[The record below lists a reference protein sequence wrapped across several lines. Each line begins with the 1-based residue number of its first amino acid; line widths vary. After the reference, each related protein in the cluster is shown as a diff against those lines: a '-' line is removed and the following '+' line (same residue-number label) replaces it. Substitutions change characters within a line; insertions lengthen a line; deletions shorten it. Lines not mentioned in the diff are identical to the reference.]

1 MIEKGRLTVRQLASL
16 MFLCTIGEQI
26 LFFPSMITSYAQQD
40 AWISSLLGVGGGIGV
55 LLIMLAVYRL
65 DPRLNLIEHVLRVL
79 GPWVGAVISAF
90 YIFYFLIGASTFIRE
105 MGDFMTTNILRNS
118 PLWVLHL
125 TFICAL
131 TWGLRSGLP
140 NMGRTAEILL
150 PIVIL
155 FLIILTLCLLPK
167 AELDNIKPILGRGFL
182 DPFKGFIA
190 VLTYPYCELC
200 IFMMLLPYT
209 EQRPH
214 LKRDFLLMGMIG
226 GLMLTLTISMC
237 LLIMGPFMTQ
247 HYWFTSFNLSRLINI
262 GNFLERI
269 EAIMASVWVI
279 AVFFKSVLFF
289 YSFVLGL
296 AHLFRLSSYR
306 NLIFPAAFL
315 ILTCSILIAPN
326 ETFYLKVIIPYWID
340 WDLTCGI
347 FLPLLLILI
356 HHLKHKLQ
364 KH

>member
-26 LFFPSMITSYAQQD
+26 LVFPSMITSYAQQD
-40 AWISSLLGVGGGIGV
+40 AWISSLLGVGGGLGV
-55 LLIMLAVYRL
+55 LLIMFAVYNMN
-65 DPRLNLIEHVLRVL
+65 PRLNLIEHVARIL
-79 GPWVGAVISAF
+79 GPWIGAFVSVF
-90 YIFYFLIGASTFIRE
+90 YVFYFLISTSTFIRE
-105 MGDFMTTNILRNS
+105 IGDFMATEILTQS

-125 TFICAL
+125 AFICAL
-131 TWGLRSGLP
+131 AWGLKSGLP
-140 NMGRTAEILL
+140 NIGRTAEAFFPL
-150 PIVIL
+150 VVL

-167 AELDNIKPILGRGFL
+167 AELNNVKPVLSQGFL
-182 DPFKGFIA
+182 IPFKGFIA

-209 EQRPH
+209 EPGPH

-226 GLMLTLTISMC
+226 GLLLTLTLGIC
-237 LLIMGPFMTQ
+237 LLVMGPFMTQ
-247 HYWFTSFNLSRLINI
+247 HHWFASFHLSRMINI
-262 GNFLERI
+262 GNFLQRI
-269 EAIMASVWVI
+269 EAFMASVWVI

-289 YSFVLGL
+289 YSFLLGM
-296 AHLFRLSSYR
+296 AHLFRLSGYR
-306 NLIFPAAFL
+306 IL
-315 ILTCSILIAPN
+315 ILPGSLLILALSILVAPN

-356 HHLKHKLQ
+356 YHLKHRLQ

>member
-1 MIEKGRLTVRQLASL
+1 
-16 MFLCTIGEQI
+16 MFTPQSG
-26 LFFPSMITSYAQQD
+26 AQQ
-40 AWISSLLGVGGGIGV
+40 
-55 LLIMLAVYRL
+55 YKT
-65 DPRLNLIEHVLRVL
+65 VL
-79 GPWVGAVISAF
+79 GQG
-90 YIFYFLIGASTFIRE
+90 Y
-105 MGDFMTTNILRNS
+105 
-118 PLWVLHL
+118 
-125 TFICAL
+125 
-131 TWGLRSGLP
+131 
-140 NMGRTAEILL
+140 
-150 PIVIL
+150 
-155 FLIILTLCLLPK
+155 
-167 AELDNIKPILGRGFL
+167 L

-226 GLMLTLTISMC
+226 GLMLTLILSMC

-262 GNFLERI
+262 GNFLQRI

-289 YSFVLGL
+289 YSFVLAL

-306 NLIFPAAFL
+306 NLIFPAALL
-315 ILTCSILIAPN
+315 ILACSILIAPN

-356 HHLKHKLQ
+356 HHLKLKLRKINVHHTSVMPGMWLAQ
-364 KH
+364 G